1 MTATT
6 FPSFDTHQVSNQPSV
21 LEGFNAF
28 DTDPMLQA
36 AVRHYGADWARPA
49 LSAYGAVAGSELL
62 EQGRIANEN
71 PPRLK
76 AFDRFGHRIDEVE
89 FHPAYHRC
97 MTLAMKHGLHAFA
110 WWHADQPSAHVARSA
125 ITYQHAQFE
134 AGTGCPLTMTYA
146 AIPAL
151 RHSPEL
157 AKVWVPRLTSKVYDP
172 RMLPASQK
180 HGCTIGMGMTE
191 KQGGSDVRSNT
202 TTATA
207 QADGHYTLIGHKWFF
222 SAPMCDAWLVLAQAP
237 AGITCFL
244 LPKMLEDGT
253 RNRIHIQRLKD
264 KLGDRSNASSEVEF
278 HNAVGLRVGEE
289 GRGVRTILE
298 MVALTRLDCMVASA
312 GLMRQAT
319 VQAIHHCRQ
328 RSAFGKPL
336 ITQPLMQNVLHDLVL
351 ENDGHLALAMRV
363 AQAVD
368 QGPND
373 PAQAAFA
380 RIATAIGKYWICRR
394 APSVVNEAQEC
405 LGGAGYVEE
414 TLLPR
419 LYRQAPLNSIWEG
432 SGNVQCLD
440 VLRALSREP
449 DTREALFGELLAMQG
464 ADPDLDREL
473 AALPRLFDDVATLE
487 VRSRQIVERVALA
500 LEAACL
506 LRMNHPNATAFIRSR
521 IAREHGLALGTLP
534 AEWVDVGAV
543 EASFL
548 G

>member
-1 MTATT
+1 MM
-6 FPSFDTHQVSNQPSV
+6 DTPNRFQTHEVDNQPSL

-28 DTDPMLQA
+28 DTDPMVRA
-36 AVRHYGADWARPA
+36 AVRHYGADWARPE
-49 LSAYGAVAGSELL
+49 LSAYGAVAGSDLL

-71 PPRLK
+71 PPKLK
-76 AFDRFGHRIDEVE
+76 AFDRYGHRIDEVE

-97 MTLAMKHGLHAFA
+97 MTMAMEHGLHAFA

-125 ITYQHAQFE
+125 ITYLHAQFE

-157 AKVWVPRLTSKVYDP
+157 AEVWVPRLTSKVYDP
-172 RMLPASQK
+172 RVLPASQK
-180 HGCTIGMGMTE
+180 LGCTIGMGMTE

-207 QADGHYTLIGHKWFF
+207 QADGHYTLVGHKWFF

-244 LPKMLEDGT
+244 LPKILDDGS
-253 RNRIHIQRLKD
+253 RNHIHIQRLKD

-278 HNAVGLRVGEE
+278 QNAVGLRVGDE

-336 ITQPLMQNVLHDLVL
+336 IAQPLMQNVLHDLVI

-368 QGPND
+368 RGPKD
-373 PAQAAFA
+373 AAQAAFA

-394 APSVVNEAQEC
+394 APSVVNEALEC

-414 TLLPR
+414 SILPR

-464 ADPDLDREL
+464 ADRDFDHEL
-473 AALPRLFDDVATLE
+473 AALPRLFDDIATLE
-487 VRSRQIVERVALA
+487 VRSRYIVERLALA

-534 AEWVDVGAV
+534 AEWVTAEAL
-543 EASFL
+543 EASFSV
-548 G
+548 

>member
-1 MTATT
+1 MSDFKA
-6 FPSFDTHQVSNQPSV
+6 FDTHHVDNQPRV

-36 AVRHYGADWARPA
+36 AVAHYGAGWAQPL
-49 LSAYGAVAGSELL
+49 LSAHGAVAGSELL
-62 EQGRIANEN
+62 EQGRLANEN
-71 PPRLK
+71 PPKLK

-97 MTLAMKHGLHAFA
+97 MTLAMEHGLHAFA
-110 WWHADQPSAHVARSA
+110 WWHADRPAAHVARSA

-157 AKVWVPRLTSKVYDP
+157 AKVWEPRLTSRQYDP
-172 RMLPASQK
+172 RVLPAAEK
-180 HGCTIGMGMTE
+180 RGCTIGMGMTE

-202 TTATA
+202 TTAVA
-207 QADGHYTLIGHKWFF
+207 QPDGGYTLVGHKWFL

-244 LPKMLEDGT
+244 LPKILDDGR

-278 HNAVGLRVGEE
+278 QNAVGWRVGDE
-289 GRGVRTILE
+289 GRGVPTILE

-319 VQAIHHCRQ
+319 VQAIHHCRH
-328 RSAFGKPL
+328 RSAFGRPL
-336 ITQPLMQNVLHDLVL
+336 IAQPLMQNVLNDLVI

-368 QGPND
+368 QEPNN
-373 PAQAAFA
+373 AVQAAFA

-394 APSVVNEAQEC
+394 APSVINEAQEC

-414 TLLPR
+414 SLLPR

-440 VLRALSREP
+440 VLRALSRAPE
-449 DTREALFGELLAMQG
+449 TRDALFTELMGVQG
-464 ADPDLDREL
+464 MDSDLDREL
-473 AALPRLFDDVATLE
+473 AALPHLFDDDATLE
-487 VRSRQIVERVALA
+487 SRSRHMVERVALA

-506 LRMNHPNATAFIRSR
+506 LRMNHPGATAFIRSR

-534 AEWVDVGAV
+534 VEWVSVQAI
-543 EASFL
+543 EASFPV
-548 G
+548 

>member
-1 MTATT
+1 MSDFKA
-6 FPSFDTHQVSNQPSV
+6 FDTHHVDNQPRV

-36 AVRHYGADWARPA
+36 AVAHYGAGWAQPL
-49 LSAYGAVAGSELL
+49 LSAHGAVAGSELL
-62 EQGRIANEN
+62 EQGRLANEN
-71 PPRLK
+71 PPKLK

-97 MTLAMKHGLHAFA
+97 MTLAMEHGLHAFA
-110 WWHADQPSAHVARSA
+110 WWHADRPAAHVARSA

-157 AKVWVPRLTSKVYDP
+157 AKVWEPRLTSRQYDP
-172 RMLPASQK
+172 RVLPAAEK
-180 HGCTIGMGMTE
+180 RGCTIGMGMTE

-202 TTATA
+202 TTAVA
-207 QADGHYTLIGHKWFF
+207 QPDGGYTLVGHKWFL

-244 LPKMLEDGT
+244 LPKILDDGR

-278 HNAVGLRVGEE
+278 QNAVGWRVGDE
-289 GRGVRTILE
+289 GRGVPTILE

-319 VQAIHHCRQ
+319 VQAIHHCRH
-328 RSAFGKPL
+328 RSAFGRPL
-336 ITQPLMQNVLHDLVL
+336 IAQPLMQNVLNDLVI

-368 QGPND
+368 QEPNN
-373 PAQAAFA
+373 AVQAAFA

-394 APSVVNEAQEC
+394 APSVINEAQEC

-414 TLLPR
+414 SLLPR

-440 VLRALSREP
+440 VLRALSRAPE
-449 DTREALFGELLAMQG
+449 TRDALFTELMGVQG
-464 ADPDLDREL
+464 MDSDLDREL
-473 AALPRLFDDVATLE
+473 AALPHLFDDAATLE
-487 VRSRQIVERVALA
+487 SRSRHMVERVALA

-506 LRMNHPNATAFIRSR
+506 LRMNHPGATAFIRSR

-534 AEWVDVGAV
+534 VEWVSVQAI
-543 EASFL
+543 EASFPV
-548 G
+548 

>member
-1 MTATT
+1 M
-6 FPSFDTHQVSNQPSV
+6 
-21 LEGFNAF
+21 
-28 DTDPMLQA
+28 
-36 AVRHYGADWARPA
+36 
-49 LSAYGAVAGSELL
+49 AGSELL

-71 PPRLK
+71 PPKLK

-97 MTLAMKHGLHAFA
+97 MTLAMEHGLHAFA

-172 RMLPASQK
+172 RVLPASQK
-180 HGCTIGMGMTE
+180 LGCTIGMGMTE

-207 QADGHYTLIGHKWFF
+207 QADGHYTLVGHKWFF

-244 LPKMLEDGT
+244 LPKVLEDGS

-278 HNAVGLRVGEE
+278 HNAVGLRVGDE

-336 ITQPLMQNVLHDLVL
+336 ITQPLMQNVLHDLVI

-394 APSVVNEAQEC
+394 APAWSTRRRSAWAARGTWKKPCCRGCTGRRRSTRSGKAAATCSASTCCARCRANPTPAKPCLASCWACRAPTPILTVNWPPCHAC
-405 LGGAGYVEE
+405 STTWRRWKSARG
-414 TLLPR
+414 R
-419 LYRQAPLNSIWEG
+419 S
-432 SGNVQCLD
+432 
-440 VLRALSREP
+440 LSASPWRWKRP
-449 DTREALFGELLAMQG
+449 
-464 ADPDLDREL
+464 
-473 AALPRLFDDVATLE
+473 
-487 VRSRQIVERVALA
+487 
-500 LEAACL
+500 ACC
-506 LRMNHPNATAFIRSR
+506 A
-521 IAREHGLALGTLP
+521 
-534 AEWVDVGAV
+534 
-543 EASFL
+543 
-548 G
+548 

>member
-1 MTATT
+1 MSDFKA
-6 FPSFDTHQVSNQPSV
+6 FDTHHVDNQPRV

-36 AVRHYGADWARPA
+36 AVAHYGAGWAQPL
-49 LSAYGAVAGSELL
+49 LSAHGAVAGSELL
-62 EQGRIANEN
+62 EQGRLANEN
-71 PPRLK
+71 PPKLK

-97 MTLAMKHGLHAFA
+97 MTLAMEHGLHAFA
-110 WWHADQPSAHVARSA
+110 WWHADRPAAHVARSA

-157 AKVWVPRLTSKVYDP
+157 AKVWEPRLTSRQYDP
-172 RMLPASQK
+172 RVLPAAEK
-180 HGCTIGMGMTE
+180 RGCTIGMGMTE

-202 TTATA
+202 TTAVA
-207 QADGHYTLIGHKWFF
+207 QPDGGYTLVGHKWFL

-244 LPKMLEDGT
+244 LPKILDDGR

-278 HNAVGLRVGEE
+278 QNAVGWRVGDE
-289 GRGVRTILE
+289 GRGVPTILE

-319 VQAIHHCRQ
+319 VQAIHHCRH
-328 RSAFGKPL
+328 RSAFGRPL
-336 ITQPLMQNVLHDLVL
+336 IAQPLMQNVLNDLVI

-368 QGPND
+368 QEPNN
-373 PAQAAFA
+373 AVQAAFA

-414 TLLPR
+414 SLLPR

-440 VLRALSREP
+440 VLRALSRAPE
-449 DTREALFGELLAMQG
+449 TRDALFTELMGVQG
-464 ADPDLDREL
+464 MDSDLDREL
-473 AALPRLFDDVATLE
+473 AALPHLFDDAATLE
-487 VRSRQIVERVALA
+487 SRSRHMVERVALA

-506 LRMNHPNATAFIRSR
+506 LRMNHPGATAFIRSR

-534 AEWVDVGAV
+534 VEWVSVQAI
-543 EASFL
+543 EASFPV
-548 G
+548 